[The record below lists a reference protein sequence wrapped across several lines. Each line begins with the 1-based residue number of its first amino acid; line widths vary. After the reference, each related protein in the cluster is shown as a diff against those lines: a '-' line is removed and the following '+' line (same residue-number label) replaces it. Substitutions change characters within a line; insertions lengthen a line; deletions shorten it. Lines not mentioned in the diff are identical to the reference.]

1 MIPEY
6 FETHFLLERPLEN
19 WPDEF
24 AIITAFAPT
33 GTQWTDE
40 QNQIADQ
47 ELEAE
52 LNRRSLW
59 KHRLTGYSPVTGHAE
74 PGWAVATDFES
85 ACDIGQ
91 CWQQDA
97 IYFVWLDKLSV
108 SHCDH
113 RRRPVHVG
121 GFRERLHLR
130 MDEQRSDELPT

>member
-6 FETHFLLERPLEN
+6 FETHFLLERPVEN

-52 LNRRSLW
+52 LNSRSLW
-59 KHRLTGYSPVTGHAE
+59 KKRLTGYSPVTGQAE
-74 PGWAVATDFES
+74 PGWAVETDFES
-85 ACDIGQ
+85 DCDICH
-91 CWQQDA
+91 CW
-97 IYFVWLDKLSV
+97 
-108 SHCDH
+108 
-113 RRRPVHVG
+113 
-121 GFRERLHLR
+121 
-130 MDEQRSDELPT
+130 